1 MVSLSITF
9 EAMDEFVECGG
20 KGFVL
25 LFFTNPW
32 LWIGLLPGVWRSL
45 FEIVLSIPHEPRVAF
60 KLRKPYGNLAH
71 HVLGKKSL
79 AR

>member
-1 MVSLSITF
+1 LT
-9 EAMDEFVECGG
+9 
-20 KGFVL
+20 
-25 LFFTNPW
+25 
-32 LWIGLLPGVWRSL
+32 
-45 FEIVLSIPHEPRVAF
+45 VLSIPHEPRVAF